1 MRRFFYNQPNLL
13 QVGSTVPLTEE
24 IFHHWC
30 KVLRAS
36 MGEQALFFDGQG
48 GEYTVTLTDITK
60 KQALV
65 TINDFNPINRDLPFT
80 VNIAL
85 VMSRGERMD
94 YAIQKATELGVS
106 SIQLLTS
113 QHGEVRLKADQA
125 DKKLAHWQQVAV
137 SACEQC
143 GLNIV
148 PNLLAPKAF
157 SDWID
162 EPAGVPISNT
172 VTKLILAVPPDDSG
186 VVTSCNQIEG
196 SDIEHSDIEHNDIEP
211 IAPYTPYPNPLPH
224 ITNQFRQCSLAQFW
238 LLIGAEGGFSAQE
251 ITQAIERGFIPW
263 QIGERVLRT
272 ETAPVVAL
280 SSLLTLHQTLTLAKE

>member
-13 QVGSTVPLTEE
+13 QVGSTVPLTED

-36 MGEQALFFDGQG
+36 IGEQSLFFDGQG
-48 GEYTVTLTDITK
+48 GEYTVTLTDVTK

-148 PNLLAPKAF
+148 PTLLSPKAF

-162 EPAGVPISNT
+162 EPAGVPTSAN

-186 VVTSCNQIEG
+186 VATSCNQIEG

-238 LLIGAEGGFSAQE
+238 LLIGAEGGFSEQE
-251 ITQAIERGFIPW
+251 ITQAIERGFMPW

-280 SSLLTLHQTLTLAKE
+280 SSLLTLHQTLTVAQE

>member
-36 MGEQALFFDGQG
+36 IGEQALFFDGQG
-48 GEYTVTLTDITK
+48 GEYTVTLTDVTK

-125 DKKLAHWQQVAV
+125 AKKLAHWQQVAV

-162 EPAGVPISNT
+162 EPAGVHTSAN

-186 VVTSCNQIEG
+186 LVTPCNQIEG
-196 SDIEHSDIEHNDIEP
+196 NDIQQNGIEP
-211 IAPYTPYPNPLPH
+211 ITPYTPYPNPLPH

-238 LLIGAEGGFSAQE
+238 LLIGAEGGFSEQE
-251 ITQAIERGFIPW
+251 ITQAIERGFMPW

-280 SSLLTLHQTLTLAKE
+280 SSLLTLHQTLTVAQE

>member
-1 MRRFFYNQPNLL
+1 MRRFFYTQPNSL
-13 QVGSTVPLTEE
+13 QVGSTLPLTED

-36 MGEQALFFDGQG
+36 VGEQALFFDGQG

-65 TINDFNPINRDLPFT
+65 TINDFNPINRALPFT

-125 DKKLAHWQQVAV
+125 AKKLAHWQQVAV

-148 PNLLAPKAF
+148 PNLLAPKAV

-162 EPAGVPISNT
+162 EPAGVPTSSN

-186 VVTSCNQIEG
+186 VVTPCNQIEG
-196 SDIEHSDIEHNDIEP
+196 DDIGHNDIEP
-211 IAPYTPYPNPLPH
+211 ITPYTPYSNPLPH

-238 LLIGAEGGFSAQE
+238 LLIGAEGGFAEQE
-251 ITQAIERGFIPW
+251 ITQAIERGFMPW

-280 SSLLTLHQTLTLAKE
+280 SSLLTLHQTLTLAQE

>member
-36 MGEQALFFDGQG
+36 MGEQSLFFDGQG
-48 GEYTVTLTDITK
+48 GEYTVTLTNVTK

-125 DKKLAHWQQVAV
+125 AKKLAHWQQIAV

-162 EPAGVPISNT
+162 EPAGVHTSAN

-186 VVTSCNQIEG
+186 LVTPCNQIEG
-196 SDIEHSDIEHNDIEP
+196 NDIQQNGIEP
-211 IAPYTPYPNPLPH
+211 ITPYTPYPNPLPH

-251 ITQAIERGFIPW
+251 ITQAIERGFMPW

-280 SSLLTLHQTLTLAKE
+280 SSLLTLHQTLTVAQE

>member
-1 MRRFFYNQPNLL
+1 M
-13 QVGSTVPLTEE
+13 PLTED

-36 MGEQALFFDGQG
+36 IGEQALFFDGQG
-48 GEYTVTLTDITK
+48 GEYTVTLKDVTK

-65 TINDFNPINRDLPFT
+65 TLNDFNPINRALPFT

-162 EPAGVPISNT
+162 ELAGVPISND

-186 VVTSCNQIEG
+186 VATLCHDIERR
-196 SDIEHSDIEHNDIEP
+196 DIEHKDIEP
-211 IAPYTPYPNPLPH
+211 ITPPTPYPNPLPH
-224 ITNQFRQCSLAQFW
+224 ITNQFRQCSLVQFW

-280 SSLLTLHQTLTLAKE
+280 SSLLTLHQTLTLAQE

>member
-36 MGEQALFFDGQG
+36 VGEQALFFDGQG

-125 DKKLAHWQQVAV
+125 DKKLAHWQQVAI

-157 SDWID
+157 SDWIN
-162 EPAGVPISNT
+162 EPAGVPISSN

-186 VVTSCNQIEG
+186 VATPCNQIEG
-196 SDIEHSDIEHNDIEP
+196 NDIEHHDIEP
-211 IAPYTPYPNPLPH
+211 ITPYTNPLPH
-224 ITNQFRQCSLAQFW
+224 ITNQFRQCTLAQFW

-251 ITQAIERGFIPW
+251 ITQAIERDFMPW

-280 SSLLTLHQTLTLAKE
+280 SSLLTLYQALTLAQE

>member
-65 TINDFNPINRDLPFT
+65 TINDFNPINRALPFT

-148 PNLLAPKAF
+148 PTLLAPKAF

-162 EPAGVPISNT
+162 EPAGVPTSTN

-186 VVTSCNQIEG
+186 LVTPCNQIEG
-196 SDIEHSDIEHNDIEP
+196 NDIQQNGIEP
-211 IAPYTPYPNPLPH
+211 ITPYTPYPNPLPH

-251 ITQAIERGFIPW
+251 ITQAIERGFMPW

-280 SSLLTLHQTLTLAKE
+280 SSLLTLHQTLTLAQE

>member
-1 MRRFFYNQPNLL
+1 MRRFFYNQPNSL
-13 QVGSTVPLTEE
+13 QVGSTVPLTED

-125 DKKLAHWQQVAV
+125 AKKLAHWQQVAV

-162 EPAGVPISNT
+162 EPAGVHTSAN

-186 VVTSCNQIEG
+186 VVTPCNQIEG
-196 SDIEHSDIEHNDIEP
+196 DDIGHNDIEP
-211 IAPYTPYPNPLPH
+211 ITPYTPYSNPLPH

-238 LLIGAEGGFSAQE
+238 LLIGAEGGFSEQE
-251 ITQAIERGFIPW
+251 ITQAIERGFMPW

-280 SSLLTLHQTLTLAKE
+280 SSLLTLHQTLTLAQE

>member
-13 QVGSTVPLTEE
+13 QVGSTVPLTEA

-36 MGEQALFFDGQG
+36 VGEQALFFDGQG

-113 QHGEVRLKADQA
+113 QHGEVRLKADQT

-162 EPAGVPISNT
+162 EPAGVPTSSN

-186 VVTSCNQIEG
+186 VVPPCNQIEG
-196 SDIEHSDIEHNDIEP
+196 NDIEP
-211 IAPYTPYPNPLPH
+211 STPPTPYPNPLPH
-224 ITNQFRQCSLAQFW
+224 ITNQFRQCTLTQFW
-238 LLIGAEGGFSAQE
+238 LLIGAEGGFSEQE
-251 ITQAIERGFIPW
+251 ITQAIERDFMPW

-280 SSLLTLHQTLTLAKE
+280 SSLLTLHQTLTLAQE

>member
-36 MGEQALFFDGQG
+36 VGEQALFFDGQG

-65 TINDFNPINRDLPFT
+65 TINDFNPINRALPFT

-148 PNLLAPKAF
+148 PTLLAPKAF

-162 EPAGVPISNT
+162 EPAGVPTSSN

-186 VVTSCNQIEG
+186 VVTPCNQIEG
-196 SDIEHSDIEHNDIEP
+196 NDIEHKDIEP
-211 IAPYTPYPNPLPH
+211 STPYIPYANPLPH
-224 ITNQFRQCSLAQFW
+224 ITNQFRQYSLAQFW
-238 LLIGAEGGFSAQE
+238 
-251 ITQAIERGFIPW
+251 
-263 QIGERVLRT
+263 
-272 ETAPVVAL
+272 
-280 SSLLTLHQTLTLAKE
+280 

>member
-1 MRRFFYNQPNLL
+1 
-13 QVGSTVPLTEE
+13 
-24 IFHHWC
+24 
-30 KVLRAS
+30 

-65 TINDFNPINRDLPFT
+65 TINGFNPINRDLPFT

-113 QHGEVRLKADQA
+113 QHGEVRLKADQV

-162 EPAGVPISNT
+162 EPAGVPTSST

-186 VVTSCNQIEG
+186 VATPCNQIEG
-196 SDIEHSDIEHNDIEP
+196 NDIEHNDIEP
-211 IAPYTPYPNPLPH
+211 ITPYTPYMNPLPH

-238 LLIGAEGGFSAQE
+238 LLIGAEGGFSEQE
-251 ITQAIERGFIPW
+251 ITQAIERGFMPW

-280 SSLLTLHQTLTLAKE
+280 SSLLTLHQTLTLAQE

>member
-13 QVGSTVPLTEE
+13 QVGSTVPLTED

-36 MGEQALFFDGQG
+36 IGEQSLFFDGQG

-65 TINDFNPINRDLPFT
+65 TINDFNPINRALPFT

-113 QHGEVRLKADQA
+113 QHGEVRLKVDQT

-148 PNLLAPKAF
+148 PNVLAPKAF
-157 SDWID
+157 SDWIG
-162 EPAGVPISNT
+162 ELAGMPTSTN
-172 VTKLILAVPPDDSG
+172 VTKLILAVPPDD
-186 VVTSCNQIEG
+186 IER
-196 SDIEHSDIEHNDIEP
+196 SDVEHNDIEP
-211 IAPYTPYPNPLPH
+211 ITPYTPYPNPLPQ

-251 ITQAIERGFIPW
+251 ITQAIERGFMPW

-280 SSLLTLHQTLTLAKE
+280 SSLLTLHQTLTVAQE

>member
-1 MRRFFYNQPNLL
+1 
-13 QVGSTVPLTEE
+13 
-24 IFHHWC
+24 
-30 KVLRAS
+30 

-125 DKKLAHWQQVAV
+125 AKKLAHWQQVAV

-162 EPAGVPISNT
+162 EPAGVHTSAN

-186 VVTSCNQIEG
+186 LVTPCNQIEG
-196 SDIEHSDIEHNDIEP
+196 NDIQQNGIEP
-211 IAPYTPYPNPLPH
+211 ITPYTPYPNPLPH

-238 LLIGAEGGFSAQE
+238 LLIGAEGGFAEQE
-251 ITQAIERGFIPW
+251 ITQAIERGFMPW

-280 SSLLTLHQTLTLAKE
+280 SSLLTLHQTLTVAQE

>member
-1 MRRFFYNQPNLL
+1 MRRFFYTQPNSL
-13 QVGSTVPLTEE
+13 QVGSTLPLTED

-148 PNLLAPKAF
+148 PNLLAPKAV

-162 EPAGVPISNT
+162 EPAGVHTSAN

-186 VVTSCNQIEG
+186 VVTPCNQIEG
-196 SDIEHSDIEHNDIEP
+196 DDIGHNDIEP
-211 IAPYTPYPNPLPH
+211 ITPYTPYSNPLPH

>member
-1 MRRFFYNQPNLL
+1 
-13 QVGSTVPLTEE
+13 
-24 IFHHWC
+24 
-30 KVLRAS
+30 

-125 DKKLAHWQQVAV
+125 DKKLAHWQQIAV

-148 PNLLAPKAF
+148 PTLLVPKAF

-162 EPAGVPISNT
+162 EPAGVHTSSN

-186 VVTSCNQIEG
+186 VATPCNQIEG
-196 SDIEHSDIEHNDIEP
+196 NDIEHNDIEP
-211 IAPYTPYPNPLPH
+211 ITQYTSYTNPLPH
-224 ITNQFRQCSLAQFW
+224 ITNQFRQYSLAQFW
-238 LLIGAEGGFSAQE
+238 LLIGAEGGFSEQE
-251 ITQAIERGFIPW
+251 ITQAIERGFLPW

-280 SSLLTLHQTLTLAKE
+280 SSLLTLHQTLTLAQE

>member
-1 MRRFFYNQPNLL
+1 MD
-13 QVGSTVPLTEE
+13 
-24 IFHHWC
+24 
-30 KVLRAS
+30 
-36 MGEQALFFDGQG
+36 EQALFFDGQG

-65 TINDFNPINRDLPFT
+65 TINDFNPINRALPFT

-113 QHGEVRLKADQA
+113 QHGEVRLKVDQT

-148 PNLLAPKAF
+148 PTLLAPKSF
-157 SDWID
+157 SDWIG
-162 EPAGVPISNT
+162 ELAGMPTSTN
-172 VTKLILAVPPDDSG
+172 VTKLILAVPPDD
-186 VVTSCNQIEG
+186 IER
-196 SDIEHSDIEHNDIEP
+196 SDVEHNDIEP
-211 IAPYTPYPNPLPH
+211 ITPYTPYPNPLPQ

-238 LLIGAEGGFSAQE
+238 LLIGAEGGFSEQE
-251 ITQAIERGFIPW
+251 ITQAIERGFMPW

-280 SSLLTLHQTLTLAKE
+280 SSLLTLHQTLTLAQE

>member
-13 QVGSTVPLTEE
+13 QVGSTMPLTED

-113 QHGEVRLKADQA
+113 QHGEVRLKADQT

-162 EPAGVPISNT
+162 ELTGLPTSTN
-172 VTKLILAVPPDDSG
+172 VTKLILAVPSNDSG
-186 VVTSCNQIEG
+186 VVTPCNQIEG
-196 SDIEHSDIEHNDIEP
+196 NDIEHNNIEP
-211 IAPYTPYPNPLPH
+211 ITPYTPYPNPLPQ

-238 LLIGAEGGFSAQE
+238 LLIGAEGGFSEQE
-251 ITQAIERGFIPW
+251 ITQAIERGFMPW

-280 SSLLTLHQTLTLAKE
+280 SSLLTLHQTLTLAQE

>member
-13 QVGSTVPLTEE
+13 QVSSTVPLTEE

-65 TINDFNPINRDLPFT
+65 TINDFNPINRALPFT

-148 PNLLAPKAF
+148 PNLLAPKAV

-162 EPAGVPISNT
+162 EPAGVPTSSN

-186 VVTSCNQIEG
+186 VVPPCNQIEG
-196 SDIEHSDIEHNDIEP
+196 NDIEHNDIEP
-211 IAPYTPYPNPLPH
+211 ITPYTNPLPH
-224 ITNQFRQCSLAQFW
+224 ITNQFRQCTLAQFW

-251 ITQAIERGFIPW
+251 ITQAIERGFMPW

-280 SSLLTLHQTLTLAKE
+280 SSLLTLHQTLTVAQE

>member
-13 QVGSTVPLTEE
+13 QVGSTVPLTED

-36 MGEQALFFDGQG
+36 IGEQSLFFDGQG

-125 DKKLAHWQQVAV
+125 AKKLAHWQQVAV

-162 EPAGVPISNT
+162 EPAGVHTSAN

-186 VVTSCNQIEG
+186 VVPPCNQIEG
-196 SDIEHSDIEHNDIEP
+196 NDIEHNNIEP
-211 IAPYTPYPNPLPH
+211 ITPYTPYTNPLPH
-224 ITNQFRQCSLAQFW
+224 ITNQFKQCSLAQFW
-238 LLIGAEGGFSAQE
+238 LLIGAEGGFSEQE
-251 ITQAIERGFIPW
+251 ITQAIERGFMPW

-280 SSLLTLHQTLTLAKE
+280 SSLLTLHQTLTVAQE

>member
-1 MRRFFYNQPNLL
+1 
-13 QVGSTVPLTEE
+13 
-24 IFHHWC
+24 
-30 KVLRAS
+30 

-48 GEYTVTLTDITK
+48 GEYTVALTDITK

-65 TINDFNPINRDLPFT
+65 TINDFNPINRALPFT

-157 SDWID
+157 SDWIN
-162 EPAGVPISNT
+162 EPAGVPTSSN
-172 VTKLILAVPPDDSG
+172 VTKLILAVPPEDSG
-186 VVTSCNQIEG
+186 VATPCNQIEG
-196 SDIEHSDIEHNDIEP
+196 NDIEHNDIEP
-211 IAPYTPYPNPLPH
+211 ITSYNNPLPH

-238 LLIGAEGGFSAQE
+238 LLIGAEGGFSEQE
-251 ITQAIERGFIPW
+251 IMQAIKQGFLPW

-280 SSLLTLHQTLTLAKE
+280 SSLLTLHQTLTLAQE

>member
-13 QVGSTVPLTEE
+13 QVGSTVPLTED

-125 DKKLAHWQQVAV
+125 AKKLAHWQQVAV

-148 PNLLAPKAF
+148 PNLLAPKAV
-157 SDWID
+157 SDWIS
-162 EPAGVPISNT
+162 EPAGVPTSSD

-186 VVTSCNQIEG
+186 VVPPCNQIEG
-196 SDIEHSDIEHNDIEP
+196 NDIEHHDIEP
-211 IAPYTPYPNPLPH
+211 ITPYTNPLPH
-224 ITNQFRQCSLAQFW
+224 ITNQFRQCTLAQFW

-251 ITQAIERGFIPW
+251 ITQAIERGFMPW

-280 SSLLTLHQTLTLAKE
+280 SSLLTLYQALTVAQE

>member
-36 MGEQALFFDGQG
+36 MGEQSLFFDGQG
-48 GEYTVTLTDITK
+48 GEYTVTLTNVTK

-125 DKKLAHWQQVAV
+125 AKKLAHWQQIAV

-162 EPAGVPISNT
+162 EPAGVHTSAN

-186 VVTSCNQIEG
+186 LVTPCNQIEG
-196 SDIEHSDIEHNDIEP
+196 NDIQQNGIEP
-211 IAPYTPYPNPLPH
+211 ITPYTPYPNPLPH

-238 LLIGAEGGFSAQE
+238 LLIGAEGGFSEQE
-251 ITQAIERGFIPW
+251 ITQAIERGFMPW

-280 SSLLTLHQTLTLAKE
+280 SSLLTLHQTLTVAQE

>member
-148 PNLLAPKAF
+148 PNLLAPKAV

-162 EPAGVPISNT
+162 APAGVPTSTN

-186 VVTSCNQIEG
+186 VATPCNQLQG
-196 SDIEHSDIEHNDIEP
+196 NDIEHNDIEP
-211 IAPYTPYPNPLPH
+211 ITPYTNPLPH

-238 LLIGAEGGFSAQE
+238 LLIGAEGGFSEQE
-251 ITQAIERGFIPW
+251 ITQAIERGFLPW

-280 SSLLTLHQTLTLAKE
+280 SSLFTLHQTLTLAQE

>member
-1 MRRFFYNQPNLL
+1 MRRFFYTQPNSL
-13 QVGSTVPLTEE
+13 QVGSTLPLTED

-36 MGEQALFFDGQG
+36 VDEQALFFDGQG

-65 TINDFNPINRDLPFT
+65 TINDFNPINRALPFT

-148 PNLLAPKAF
+148 PNLLAPKAV

-162 EPAGVPISNT
+162 EPAGVPTSSN

-186 VVTSCNQIEG
+186 VVTPCNQIEG
-196 SDIEHSDIEHNDIEP
+196 DDIGHNDIEP
-211 IAPYTPYPNPLPH
+211 ITPYTPYSNPLPH

-238 LLIGAEGGFSAQE
+238 LLIGAEGGFAEQE
-251 ITQAIERGFIPW
+251 ITQAIERGFMPW

-280 SSLLTLHQTLTLAKE
+280 SSLLTLHQTLTLAQE

>member
-13 QVGSTVPLTEE
+13 QVGSTVPLTEA

-36 MGEQALFFDGQG
+36 VGEQALFFDGQG

-65 TINDFNPINRDLPFT
+65 TINDFNPINRALPFI

-125 DKKLAHWQQVAV
+125 AKKLAHWQQVAV

-162 EPAGVPISNT
+162 EPAGVHTSAN

-186 VVTSCNQIEG
+186 VVPPCH
-196 SDIEHSDIEHNDIEP
+196 DIERRDIEP
-211 IAPYTPYPNPLPH
+211 ITSYIPYTNPLPH

-238 LLIGAEGGFSAQE
+238 LLIGAEGGFSEQE
-251 ITQAIERGFIPW
+251 ITQAIERGFLPW

-280 SSLLTLHQTLTLAKE
+280 SSLLTLHQTLTLAQE

>member
-1 MRRFFYNQPNLL
+1 
-13 QVGSTVPLTEE
+13 
-24 IFHHWC
+24 
-30 KVLRAS
+30 

-65 TINDFNPINRDLPFT
+65 TINDFNPINRALLFT

-125 DKKLAHWQQVAV
+125 DKKLAHWQQVAI

-162 EPAGVPISNT
+162 EPAGVPISSN
-172 VTKLILAVPPDDSG
+172 VTKLILAVPPEDSG
-186 VVTSCNQIEG
+186 VVPPCNQIEG
-196 SDIEHSDIEHNDIEP
+196 NDIEP
-211 IAPYTPYPNPLPH
+211 STPYTNPLPH
-224 ITNQFRQCSLAQFW
+224 ITNQFRQCTLTQFW
-238 LLIGAEGGFSAQE
+238 LLIGAEGGFSEQE

>member
-13 QVGSTVPLTEE
+13 QVGSTLPLTEE

-36 MGEQALFFDGQG
+36 VGEQALFFDGQG

-125 DKKLAHWQQVAV
+125 DKKLAHWQQIAI

-157 SDWID
+157 SDWIN
-162 EPAGVPISNT
+162 EPAGVPISSN

-186 VVTSCNQIEG
+186 VVLPYDQIEG
-196 SDIEHSDIEHNDIEP
+196 NDIEHNDIEHNDIEP
-211 IAPYTPYPNPLPH
+211 ITPPTPYPNPLPH
-224 ITNQFRQCSLAQFW
+224 ITNQFRQCTLAQFW

-251 ITQAIERGFIPW
+251 ITQAIERGFMPW

-280 SSLLTLHQTLTLAKE
+280 SSLLTLHQTLTLAQE

>member
-1 MRRFFYNQPNLL
+1 MRRFFYNQPNSLK
-13 QVGSTVPLTEE
+13 VGSTVPLTEE

-36 MGEQALFFDGQG
+36 VGEQALFFDGQG

-65 TINDFNPINRDLPFT
+65 TINDFNPINRALPFT

-125 DKKLAHWQQVAV
+125 AKKLAHWQQVAV

-162 EPAGVPISNT
+162 EPAGVHTSAN

-186 VVTSCNQIEG
+186 LVTPCNQIEG
-196 SDIEHSDIEHNDIEP
+196 NDIQQNGIEP
-211 IAPYTPYPNPLPH
+211 ITPYTPYPNPLPH

-251 ITQAIERGFIPW
+251 ITQAIERGFMPW

-280 SSLLTLHQTLTLAKE
+280 SSLLTLHQTLTVAQE

>member
-13 QVGSTVPLTEE
+13 QVGSTLPLTED

-65 TINDFNPINRDLPFT
+65 TINDFNPINRALPFT

-162 EPAGVPISNT
+162 EPAGVPTSSN

-251 ITQAIERGFIPW
+251 ITQAIERDFMPW

>member
-13 QVGSTVPLTEE
+13 QVGSTVPLTED

-36 MGEQALFFDGQG
+36 VDEQALFFDGQG

-125 DKKLAHWQQVAV
+125 DKKLAHWQQIAV

-148 PNLLAPKAF
+148 PTLLAPKAF

-162 EPAGVPISNT
+162 EPAGVPTSAD

-186 VVTSCNQIEG
+186 VVTPCNQIEG
-196 SDIEHSDIEHNDIEP
+196 NDIEHNDIEP
-211 IAPYTPYPNPLPH
+211 LTPYTSYPNPLPQ
-224 ITNQFRQCSLAQFW
+224 ITNQFRQCTLAQFW

-251 ITQAIERGFIPW
+251 ITQAIERGFMPW

-280 SSLLTLHQTLTLAKE
+280 SSLLTLHQTLTLAQE

>member
-13 QVGSTVPLTEE
+13 QVGSTVPLTED

-36 MGEQALFFDGQG
+36 IGEQSLFFDGQG

-65 TINDFNPINRDLPFT
+65 TINDFNPINRALPFT

-125 DKKLAHWQQVAV
+125 DKKLAHWQQIAV

-148 PNLLAPKAF
+148 PNLLAPKAV

-162 EPAGVPISNT
+162 EPAGVPTSAN

-186 VVTSCNQIEG
+186 LVTPCNQIQAD
-196 SDIEHSDIEHNDIEP
+196 DIEHNDIEHNDIEP
-211 IAPYTPYPNPLPH
+211 ITPYTPYPNPLPH
-224 ITNQFRQCSLAQFW
+224 ITNQFRQCTLAQFW

-251 ITQAIERGFIPW
+251 ITQAIERGFMPW

-280 SSLLTLHQTLTLAKE
+280 SSLLTLHQTLTLAQE

>member
-36 MGEQALFFDGQG
+36 MGEQSLFFDGQG
-48 GEYTVTLTDITK
+48 GEYTVTLTNVTK

-125 DKKLAHWQQVAV
+125 AKKLAHWQQVAV

-162 EPAGVPISNT
+162 EPAGVHTSAN

-186 VVTSCNQIEG
+186 LVTPCNQIEG
-196 SDIEHSDIEHNDIEP
+196 NDIQQNGIEP
-211 IAPYTPYPNPLPH
+211 ITPYTPYPNPLPH

-238 LLIGAEGGFSAQE
+238 LLIGAEGGFSEQE
-251 ITQAIERGFIPW
+251 ITQAIERGFMPW

-280 SSLLTLHQTLTLAKE
+280 SSLLTLHQTLTVAQE

>member
-1 MRRFFYNQPNLL
+1 MD
-13 QVGSTVPLTEE
+13 
-24 IFHHWC
+24 
-30 KVLRAS
+30 
-36 MGEQALFFDGQG
+36 EQALFFDGQG

-65 TINDFNPINRDLPFT
+65 TINDFNPINRALPFT

-162 EPAGVPISNT
+162 EPAGVPTSSN

>member
-13 QVGSTVPLTEE
+13 QVGSTLPLTEG

-36 MGEQALFFDGQG
+36 IGEQALFFDGQG
-48 GEYTVTLTDITK
+48 GEYTVTLTDVTK

-65 TINDFNPINRDLPFT
+65 TINDFNPINRALPFT

-162 EPAGVPISNT
+162 EPAGMPTSSN

-186 VVTSCNQIEG
+186 VVPPCNQIEG
-196 SDIEHSDIEHNDIEP
+196 NDIEHNDIEP

-251 ITQAIERGFIPW
+251 ITQAIERGFMPW

-280 SSLLTLHQTLTLAKE
+280 SSLLTLHQTLTLAQE

>member
-1 MRRFFYNQPNLL
+1 MRRFFYNQPNSL
-13 QVGSTVPLTEE
+13 QVGSTAPLTEE

-36 MGEQALFFDGQG
+36 IGEQALFFDGQG
-48 GEYTVTLTDITK
+48 GEYTVTLTNVTK

-125 DKKLAHWQQVAV
+125 AKKLAHWQQVAV

-148 PNLLAPKAF
+148 PTLLAPKAF

-162 EPAGVPISNT
+162 EPAGVPTSAN

-211 IAPYTPYPNPLPH
+211 ITPYAPYPNPLPH

-238 LLIGAEGGFSAQE
+238 LLIGAEGGFSEQE
-251 ITQAIERGFIPW
+251 ITQAIERGFMPW

-280 SSLLTLHQTLTLAKE
+280 SSLLTLYQTLTLAQE